1 MLPGPRTFR
10 MPVARI
16 RRESSLALVI
26 DLQQKLLPH
35 MEAAGRIESQ
45 AVRLIRG
52 CAALSVPLEV
62 TEQYPAGLG
71 QTVEP
76 VAEAL
81 GESNRPVAKTSFS
94 AWVDPIRESVEASGR
109 TTIILM
115 GIETHVCLLQTALD
129 LASAGYLPVV
139 AADATGSRR
148 SADSQPALDR
158 IAGFGLI
165 STVESILLEM
175 VENADNKAFKAVLPL
190 IK

>member
-1 MLPGPRTFR
+1 
-10 MPVARI
+10 MPVPRI
-16 RRESSLALVI
+16 QSESSLALVI

-35 MEAAGRIESQ
+35 MEAAEGIASQ

-52 CAALSVPLEV
+52 CATLSVPLLV

-71 QTVEP
+71 PTVDP
-76 VAEAL
+76 VSEAMGDL
-81 GESNRPVAKTSFS
+81 HRPVAKTCFS
-94 AWVDPIRESVEASGR
+94 AWIDPIRESVEASGR
-109 TTIILM
+109 TTVILM

-148 SADSQPALDR
+148 SVDSQVALDR

-175 VENADNKAFKAVLPL
+175 VKNADNEAFKAILPL
-190 IK
+190 IR